1 MTGGVNDVSD
11 HFKSFGNEVK
21 TFKWN
26 DDAKIEFKY
35 LADKLGGRIPYEEVQ
50 KTLAFKENKEWI
62 DNLVKEGYNI
72 FDIHDPLGA
81 NITEGFSAFYDMETL
96 TVWGRLIR

>member
-35 LADKLGGRIPYEEVQ
+35 LADKF
-50 KTLAFKENKEWI
+50 AFLIIYYK
-62 DNLVKEGYNI
+62 
-72 FDIHDPLGA
+72 A
-81 NITEGFSAFYDMETL
+81 ETSF
-96 TVWGRLIR
+96 WF